1 MLKSLIAKI
10 GLGAGVLVIGG
21 AAYVWFAP
29 PVPLQHQ
36 LVALGDTHV
45 QYVAPIK
52 GKPVPGQPGYV
63 LEKGKKA
70 PKATGPANP
79 GWQYNSNYVPNP
91 YTGPLPT
98 IAYGPAQQD
107 APGFKYKFLA
117 DPPTTYSLG
126 GGPLMAP
133 GAAQVAEEAALA
145 DMTDNLPA
153 LVSLTDRS
161 PRMVN
166 AFTQSV
172 ENNAAHVAS
181 AHLIAYSFE
190 VTGISIDPTC
200 TDNMPA
206 PGAEPCW
213 DVSYRQ
219 VFTANGYAGKQ
230 VLVGTVTIATGLKPP
245 AGAILM
251 NIVNNTNSIQPLP

>member
-63 LEKGKKA
+63 LEKGKQA

-91 YTGPLPT
+91 YIGPLPT
-98 IAYGPAQQD
+98 IAYGPAQGD

-133 GAAQVAEEAALA
+133 GAAQVAEEATLA
-145 DMTDNLPA
+145 DMTGNLKA

-161 PRMVN
+161 AREVSSLTKMVE
-166 AFTQSV
+166 S
-172 ENNAAHVAS
+172 NNAVALS
-181 AHLIAYSFE
+181 QHWINYSFQ
-190 VTGISIDPTC
+190 VTGVSIDPTC

-213 DVSYRQ
+213 DVSYQ
-219 VFTANGYAGKQ
+219 IVFTGDGHSTKALLTGI
-230 VLVGTVTIATGLKPP
+230 LTVATGLKPP